1 MQVINLIRSFVVV
14 VCAFSA
20 NAIAAKVWSPYLMSD
35 PDRIEHSEGYCKT
48 PIEERKFWSA
58 VNKFSGSFLSV
69 APQIPPEQ
77 KAYLKGELQSGNSD
91 RMARVFQN
99 PIYKMENIRTA
110 MENLNSLSSDY
121 LRYHKVLP
129 LEKKIEFVGRSLIN
143 ILDDE
148 VEFDRV
154 EKMVADLQSK
164 NYFVPA
170 DALKMY
176 SAVARSLRSN
186 FVHHLICY
194 GEKYSSKTK

>member
-1 MQVINLIRSFVVV
+1 MKVINLIRYVALMA
-14 VCAFSA
+14 CALSA
-20 NAIAAKVWSPYLMSD
+20 NSISARVWSPYLMGD

-48 PIEERKFWSA
+48 PIEEKKLWGA
-58 VNKFSGSFLSV
+58 VNKFSGSFLRE

-77 KAYLKGELQSGNSD
+77 KAYVKGELQSGNSD
-91 RMARVFQN
+91 RVARVFQN
-99 PIYKMENIRTA
+99 PIYRMENIRSA

-121 LRYHKVLP
+121 LRYHKLLP
-129 LEKKIEFVGRSLIN
+129 LEKKIEFVGRSLMN

-154 EKMVADLQSK
+154 DKMVADLQSK
-164 NYFVPA
+164 NYFVSA

-176 SAVARSLRSN
+176 SAVARSLRGN

-194 GEKYSSKTK
+194 GEKHSSKAK